1 MSPNKNIQPSALQP
15 EQVVQDEHAR
25 STRLRTLLGRIG
37 IGSNVPFPEGSAAN
51 IDNTEIASNIAERH
65 FAAEA
70 PSLFEVAADEITRDS
85 TFRYTQNERY
95 LYSGNP
101 VAQDLEIGES
111 IEGDAVAGL
120 MDWLTE
126 AASAIDSFTIDD
138 VEAAKV
144 TEQMLIET
152 ASPDSKS
159 RLLQGISGMDRPEG
173 SAQEIKRW
181 LKRKVEALAQTSY
194 VGEHEVKEAA
204 HGLAAYWKAYL
215 DEDPENQIAIPG
227 IDEKSSGF
235 VLEKILENYSE
246 DELDSMRGRIINK
259 IKDKTAPDKKL
270 KVVMLD
276 DWLMSGDQVYV
287 RMMHENSGFF
297 DTSREP
303 QTDFTEDDF
312 DAIDGEAEPVAEQ
325 APSKTTFLY
334 DVEINTLMAD
344 QRRITDGYNYGSALV
359 GVPVHAYYRA
369 PEALDAIDGRDLD
382 RYTSRIS
389 GLHSSVDHNFGQTMT
404 NVALL
409 TEMLHQ
415 ASGSDYKLPKLPALA
430 NVIRDYKDYKHPS
443 TTMLFERKDVPVALA
458 SKVSIWSDF
467 DIKQ

>member
-1 MSPNKNIQPSALQP
+1 MSPNKKLQTSTLQP
-15 EQVVQDEHAR
+15 ENVVQDKR
-25 STRLRTLLGRIG
+25 IGSRRLRSLLGRIG
-37 IGSNVPFPEGSAAN
+37 IGLNRPLSEGSAAN
-51 IDNTEIASNIAERH
+51 MDDSETASNIAERH

-70 PSLFEVAADEITRDS
+70 PSLFEVATDEITRDS
-85 TFRYTQNERY
+85 TFRYAENERY

-101 VAQDLEIGES
+101 VAQDLKIGES
-111 IEGDAVAGL
+111 VEGDAVAGL

-126 AASAIDSFTIDD
+126 AASAIDGLTIDD

-173 SAQEIKRW
+173 SALEIKRW

-194 VGEHEVKEAA
+194 LGEHEVKEAA
-204 HGLAAYWKAYL
+204 HGLAVYWKAFL

-246 DELDSMRGRIINK
+246 VELVRLRGRIINK

-297 DTSREP
+297 DTSRQP
-303 QTDFTEDDF
+303 LTDLTEDDF
-312 DAIDGEAEPVAEQ
+312 DALGDESEPVVQ
-325 APSKTTFLY
+325 KTPSNTTFLY
-334 DVEINTLMAD
+334 DVEINALMSD
-344 QRRITDGYNYGSALV
+344 ERRLTDGYTYGSALV

-369 PEALDAIDGRDLD
+369 PEAFDATDGRDLD

-409 TEMLHQ
+409 TERLHQ
-415 ASGSDYKLPKLPALA
+415 ASASDYKLPKLPALA
-430 NVIRDYKDYKHPS
+430 NVIRGYKDYKHPH
-443 TTMLFERKDVPVALA
+443 TVMLFE
-458 SKVSIWSDF
+458 S
-467 DIKQ
+467 